1 MTHLFTLADTN
12 PLLFWI
18 QAATSIWTRTTH
30 MNTILNP
37 DIYTGLLWIW
47 TILLNTIP
55 YLSWTQT
62 LTCCEYN
69 SFPHIYELMLLTNTS
84 LICHEYKHWLTTTNP
99 HLFNK
104 YAPLPLMNPI
114 FCHECIPLS
123 VVNMISHHFMNA
135 YPYLL
140 WIWSLD
146 VLINTTLSLTNWHSC
161 PCYKYGL
168 LLLLQIWFLTHEYN
182 PQSFYIYNYLSHKP
196 SLTSH

>member
-1 MTHLFTLADTN
+1 MTHLFTLANTN

-55 YLSWTQT
+55 YLSQTQT

-104 YAPLPLMNPI
+104 YAPLPLMNTN
-114 FCHECIPLS
+114 FCHEYKYSLIYTLTCSINIILCHFYEYIPLP
-123 VVNMISHHFMNA
+123 V
-135 YPYLL
+135 
-140 WIWSLD
+140 WIWSL
-146 VLINTTLSLTNWHSC
+146 TTSWMHTLTCCEYDHWM
-161 PCYKYGL
+161 
-168 LLLLQIWFLTHEYN
+168 FL
-182 PQSFYIYNYLSHKP
+182 
-196 SLTSH
+196 